1 MSKLGRFSRT
11 ELLLGEVGME
21 KLANSTVA
29 IFGVGGVGSFVAEG
43 LARAGV
49 GHLVLIDNDLICL
62 TNINRQ
68 IHATSKTV
76 GKKKTETMKERIL
89 DINPKAVVDTI
100 EDFYLPEQAERF
112 FTMPYDYVVDAIDT
126 VTGKIDLVLQCRDRH
141 IPIICSMGAGNK
153 LDPTKFEVTDIYKTS
168 VDPLA
173 RVMRKKLK
181 ENLQTYADQARLSK
195 ELATIE
201 LHVPDLA
208 FAEEDYRIQP
218 DMEKM
223 QAFCDDH
230 ELRAVKKL
238 KVVYS
243 KEKPLRVRQSG
254 CGKNCICPPGS
265 ARNCDMRRAVPGS
278 ISFVP
283 SVVGLIIAG
292 EVVRDLTGAKVEVS
306 A

>member
-1 MSKLGRFSRT
+1 MTKLGRFSRT
-11 ELLLGEVGME
+11 ELLLGEEAMT
-21 KLANSTVA
+21 KLAGSTVA

-76 GKKKTETMKERIL
+76 GKPKTAMMKQRIL
-89 DINPKAVVDTI
+89 EINPQAVVDTI
-100 EDFYLPEQAERF
+100 DKFYLPENAVEF
-112 FTMPYDYVVDAIDT
+112 FNQPYDYVVDAIDT
-126 VTGKIDLVLQCRDRH
+126 VTGKINLVLKCQELN

-168 VDPLA
+168 VDPIA

-181 ENLQTYADQARLSK
+181 ENR
-195 ELATIE
+195 
-201 LHVPDLA
+201 V
-208 FAEEDYRIQP
+208 R
-218 DMEKM
+218 
-223 QAFCDDH
+223 
-230 ELRAVKKL
+230 KL

-243 KEKPLRVRQSG
+243 KEKPLVVKQSG
-254 CGKNCICPPGS
+254 CGDNCICPLGS
-265 ARNCDMRRAVPGS
+265 ARNCDIRRAVPGS

-292 EVVRDLTGAKVEVS
+292 EVVRDITGAKVEVS

>member
-1 MSKLGRFSRT
+1 MNKLGRFSRT
-11 ELLLGEVGME
+11 ELLLGEEAMT
-21 KLANSTVA
+21 KLAGSTVA

-76 GKKKTETMKERIL
+76 GKPKTAMMKQRIL
-89 DINPKAVVDTI
+89 EINPQAVVDTI
-100 EDFYLPEQAERF
+100 DKFYLPENAAEF
-112 FTMPYDYVVDAIDT
+112 FNQPYDYVVDAIDT
-126 VTGKIDLVLQCRDRH
+126 VTGKINLVLKCQELN

-168 VDPLA
+168 VDPIA

-181 ENLQTYADQARLSK
+181 ENR
-195 ELATIE
+195 
-201 LHVPDLA
+201 V
-208 FAEEDYRIQP
+208 R
-218 DMEKM
+218 
-223 QAFCDDH
+223 
-230 ELRAVKKL
+230 KL

-243 KEKPLRVRQSG
+243 KEKPLVVKQSG
-254 CGKNCICPPGS
+254 CGDNCICQPGS
-265 ARNCDMRRAVPGS
+265 ARNCDIRRAVPGS

-292 EVVRDLTGAKVEVS
+292 EVVRDITGAKVEVS